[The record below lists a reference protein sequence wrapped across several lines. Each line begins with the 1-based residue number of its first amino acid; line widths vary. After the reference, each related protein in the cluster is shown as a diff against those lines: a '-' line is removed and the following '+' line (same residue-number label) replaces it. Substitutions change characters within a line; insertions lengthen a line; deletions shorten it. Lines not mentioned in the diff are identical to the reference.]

1 MEVKVKDP
9 TKNGGSAR
17 EMITDVGPTT
27 KKRPLH
33 LRSTSGVGLGQ
44 MCSDR

>member
-9 TKNGGSAR
+9 TKKWGSAR
-17 EMITDVGPTT
+17 EMITDIGPTT

-33 LRSTSGVGLGQ
+33 LSLISGVGLGQ
-44 MCSDR
+44 MCSDD